1 MRKLT
6 LILLL
11 ITAVPLFVGGCDD
24 DDNNPTIAIYEPA
37 APQGVYSVTGDGQVT
52 IRWYGP
58 YESNIVEYVV
68 YRSLNATTGYVEIGS
83 VVADD
88 NPNLDLL
95 IYTFVDDNVANGV
108 TYYYAVSSVNSSGY
122 ESELSAENVYDTPR
136 PDGQGQVLF
145 PIEVDT
151 SLAGFSFA
159 AQARVSMNNPL
170 ADIVVDRPGSISYL
184 NAANE
189 QTDIQDMGYTDGFDD
204 ITYAPQ
210 DGWSQLGYVEA
221 IVGHTYVVWTA
232 DDNYA
237 KVRVSANAG
246 NGAVT
251 FDWGYQTDTGNPE
264 LIAPKNAKRPVQNA
278 NYLQKQ
284 PIWNRNSE

>member
-1 MRKLT
+1 MRKLMLT
-6 LILLL
+6 LLL
-11 ITAVPLFVGGCDD
+11 VAVVPFVIGGCDD
-24 DDNNPTIAIYEPA
+24 DDNPTIVTYEPA
-37 APQGVYSVTGDGQVT
+37 PPQGVYSVTGDGQVT
-52 IRWYGP
+52 IWWNGP
-58 YESNIVEYVV
+58 YESNIAEYVV
-68 YRSLNATTGYVEIGS
+68 YRSLNETTGYVEIGS
-83 VVADD
+83 VEAEP
-88 NPNLDLL
+88 NPDLDLL
-95 IYTFVDDNVANGV
+95 IYSYVDNNVANGV
-108 TYYYAVSSVNSSGY
+108 TYYYAVTSVNTAGY

-136 PDGQGQVLF
+136 PDGQGMVLF
-145 PIEVDT
+145 PIEIDT
-151 SLAGFSFA
+151 NLAGFSFA

-184 NAANE
+184 NAAND

-210 DGWSQLGYVEA
+210 NGWSQLGYVEA

-237 KVRVSANAG
+237 KVRITAIAG

-264 LIAPKNAKRPVQNA
+264 LIAPLNAKRPVHNA
-278 NYLQKQ
+278 NYLKKQ
-284 PIWNRNSE
+284 SISTRSSE